1 MSVPAV
7 PRACD
12 DCLARAWLLS
22 RLASHLEVARA
33 DIDAVLGLD
42 DGQLIEAVAGRQ
54 SEAVVCEMMSF
65 DVCAA
70 RERCQRAGM
79 ETICRCQPDYPR
91 RLHDLDSAPAVLHVV
106 GGLERFLELAAGD
119 PVAIV
124 GSRRASRYGLEVA
137 HSLGRGLGAASV
149 AVVSGLALGVDSAAH
164 TGTLDG
170 GGTTIAVLPGAAD
183 HPYPAS
189 KRSLYR
195 RLCAT
200 GVAVSELPPGSEVWR
215 WMFPAR
221 NRVIAALAALTV
233 VVEAGERSGAL
244 LTASIAARMGHAVG
258 AVPGRVTA
266 PLAAG
271 PHGLLATGAVL
282 IRDAQD
288 ALDTV
293 FGAGVRTAV
302 VPRPALGGVEREL
315 LHAIASVDDTALA
328 LARAGLTAEAG
339 LAMLASLELGG
350 YVRREPGG
358 RWAVMP

>member
-1 MSVPAV
+1 MTVQPV
-7 PRACD
+7 QRACD

-22 RLASHLEVARA
+22 RLAGHLEVVRA
-33 DIDAVLGLD
+33 NVDAVLCLED
-42 DGQLIEAVAGRQ
+42 EELIEAVAGRQ
-54 SEAVVCEMMSF
+54 AKAVDREMMCF
-65 DVCAA
+65 DASAA
-70 RERCQRAGM
+70 RERCERTGM
-79 ETICRCQPDYPR
+79 ETICRCRPDYPR
-91 RLHDLDSAPAVLHVV
+91 RLHDLDSAPAVLHVA
-106 GGLERFLELAAGD
+106 GGLEHFLELAAGD

-149 AVVSGLALGVDSAAH
+149 SVVSGLAFGVDSAAH
-164 TGTLDG
+164 SGALDG
-170 GGTTIAVLPGAAD
+170 GGASIAVLPGAAD
-183 HPYPAS
+183 RPYPTC

-200 GVAVSELPPGSEVWR
+200 GVAVSELPPGTDVWR

-233 VVEAGERSGAL
+233 VVEAGEQSGAL
-244 LTASIAARMGHAVG
+244 LTAAIARRMGHAVG

-266 PLAAG
+266 PLATG
-271 PHGLLATGAVL
+271 PHRLLATGAIL

-288 ALDTV
+288 ALDAV

-302 VPRPALGGVEREL
+302 DPRPALGGVQREL

-328 LARAGLTAEAG
+328 LARAGLTVEDG

>member
-1 MSVPAV
+1 MSVQTV
-7 PRACD
+7 QRACR

-33 DIDAVLGLD
+33 NIDAVLCLD
-42 DGQLIEAVAGRQ
+42 DEGLIGAVAGRQ
-54 SEAVVCEMMSF
+54 REAVARELMSF
-65 DVCAA
+65 DVDAA
-70 RERCQRAGM
+70 RERCERADM
-79 ETICRCQPDYPR
+79 ETICRCQPEYPR

-106 GGLERFLELAAGD
+106 GGLEHFLELAAGD

-149 AVVSGLALGVDSAAH
+149 AVLSGLALGVDSAAH
-164 TGTLDG
+164 SGTLDG
-170 GGTTIAVLPGAAD
+170 GGATIAVLPSAAD
-183 HPYPAS
+183 RPYPAS

-195 RLCAT
+195 RLCVT

-221 NRVIAALAALTV
+221 NRVIAALAALTI
-233 VVEAGERSGAL
+233 VVEAGEQSGAL
-244 LTASIAARMGHAVG
+244 LTAAMSRRLGHAVG

-271 PHGLLATGAVL
+271 PHRLLATGAVL

-288 ALDTV
+288 ALDAV
-293 FGAGVRTAV
+293 FGAGVRTAID
-302 VPRPALGGVEREL
+302 PRPALGGVEREL

-328 LARAGLTAEAG
+328 LARAGLTVEDG
-339 LAMLASLELGG
+339 LAMLASLELSG
-350 YVRREPGG
+350 YVRRQPGG
-358 RWAVMP
+358 RWAAMP